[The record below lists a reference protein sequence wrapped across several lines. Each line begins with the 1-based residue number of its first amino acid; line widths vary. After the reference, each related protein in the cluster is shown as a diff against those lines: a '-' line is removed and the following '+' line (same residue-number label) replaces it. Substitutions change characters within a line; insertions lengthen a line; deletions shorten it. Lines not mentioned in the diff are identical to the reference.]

1 MKKLFGTVLCI
12 ALFMSCTTENDS
24 VDYQQDNKSELTIE
38 SDGGNHYA
46 TYADDGPK
54 AYFKIKAK
62 LHRGQK
68 WSEKHNVEPCTSG
81 FGLCEVGIEVGV
93 EKEVA
98 EIVKSVNSTQ
108 AEIVFLQPVDQPD
121 GAVFISSEDD
131 NIDLP
136 EEVAN
141 QKGTK

>member
-1 MKKLFGTVLCI
+1 L
-12 ALFMSCTTENDS
+12 
-24 VDYQQDNKSELTIE
+24 
-38 SDGGNHYA
+38 
-46 TYADDGPK
+46 
-54 AYFKIKAK
+54 YFWI
-62 LHRGQK
+62 
-68 WSEKHNVEPCTSG
+68 WS
-81 FGLCEVGIEVGV
+81 EVGIEVGV

-141 QKGTK
+141 ALGHDSLTIIADDYIYDASSSEDKPFGFVVVNVE